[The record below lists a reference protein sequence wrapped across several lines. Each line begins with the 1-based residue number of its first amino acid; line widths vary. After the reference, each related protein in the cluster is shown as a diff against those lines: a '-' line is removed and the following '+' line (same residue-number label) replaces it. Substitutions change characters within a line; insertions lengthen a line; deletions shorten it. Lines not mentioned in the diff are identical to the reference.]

1 VYVFNTQFLFDQLYR
16 DAMKT
21 QSSHDFG
28 KDIIPSI
35 IRNSKVYAYPFKN
48 SDSNESNYWRDVGT
62 IYSYWKANME
72 LIGVTPELNI
82 YDEKWP
88 IRTNLRQYPPAKFV
102 FNSEQRRGMAVDSMV
117 SEGCIISGAY
127 VENSLLFTKVRVED
141 YTRVEKSVILPDTVI
156 GPNSRISGAVIDKG
170 CIIPEGTVIGEDL
183 EQDKENFFVSPE
195 GIVLVTPEMLKKAN
209 YQVQVA

>member
-1 VYVFNTQFLFDQLYR
+1 
-16 DAMKT
+16 
-21 QSSHDFG
+21 
-28 KDIIPSI
+28 
-35 IRNSKVYAYPFKN
+35 
-48 SDSNESNYWRDVGT
+48 
-62 IYSYWKANME
+62 KANME